1 MAKPEGTSVTVFRPL
16 IHALTEM
23 GLKWRPL
30 LQSCGIDPDLIA
42 DCEARV
48 PVEAWERFW
57 PQAVEFTGDPCFGL
71 HAGEALRPAVVNI
84 IGYLLM
90 SSETLRVGLDR
101 VGRYQRVVF
110 GADWLVVEDRGAST
124 RIRFE
129 TSSGELLD
137 SRAQMEY
144 RAALVIK
151 MLDWIAPV
159 HFRALEVHFSHE
171 PGREVTE
178 YERILHC
185 PVKFRSKDNELML
198 SRTSLEQPS
207 VHANPELARIH
218 EEWAERHLAKLKDES
233 VVRKV
238 KTLLM
243 AHLDRGPCT
252 LPDVAHSLHMSPRTL
267 QRRLSEEDTSY
278 QDVLDS
284 VRRCVCLEHLE
295 HKHTCLAEI
304 AYVAGFSDTS
314 AFSRAVRRWTHQTPV
329 EYRSC
334 HCKD

>member
-1 MAKPEGTSVTVFRPL
+1 MAKPKGTSVTVFRPL

-23 GLKWRPL
+23 GLQWRPL
-30 LQSCGIDPDLIA
+30 LQSCGIDPDLSA
-42 DCEARV
+42 DPEARV
-48 PVEAWERFW
+48 SAEAWERFW

-101 VGRYQRVVF
+101 VSRYQKVVF
-110 GADWLVVEDRGAST
+110 GADWLVVEDHGAST
-124 RIRFE
+124 TIRFE
-129 TSSGELLD
+129 TSSGDRLD

-151 MLDWIAPV
+151 MLDWITPG

-185 PVKFRSKDNELML
+185 PVKFRNKDTELIL

-218 EEWAERHLAKLKDES
+218 EEWAERHLAELKDES

-238 KTLLM
+238 KTLLRS
-243 AHLDRGPCT
+243 HLDRGPCA
-252 LPDVAHSLHMSPRTL
+252 LPEVARSLHMSPRTL

-284 VRRCVCLEHLE
+284 LRRGVCLQHLE

-304 AYVAGFSDTS
+304 ADVAGFSDTS
-314 AFSRAVRRWTHQTPV
+314 AFSRAVRRWTHQTPL

-334 HCKD
+334 HCED